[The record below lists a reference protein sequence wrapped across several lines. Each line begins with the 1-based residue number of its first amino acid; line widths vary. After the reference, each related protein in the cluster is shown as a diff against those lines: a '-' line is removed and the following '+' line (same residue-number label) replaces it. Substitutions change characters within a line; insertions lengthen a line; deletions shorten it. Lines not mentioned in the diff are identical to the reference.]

1 MSLLDSLSR
10 RRLVI
15 AAGVLAVLAVL
26 AGGWRVVTG
35 PAIDAYAVRRGELVQ
50 SVVATGRVESPRR
63 VDIGAAIT
71 GTVAAVPVEEGQAVA
86 AGTVLVKLDDAEL
99 RAALEQARHALE
111 QADARLGQ
119 LRATGL
125 PVATEAA
132 RQAELNLANAER
144 SLARTRDLFARGF
157 VGQAT
162 LDEAQRARDVAES
175 QLAAARLQRDSQDAG
190 GTEVRLAQSA
200 QDAARA
206 SLNLAQARLDLA
218 TIAAPVA
225 GVLIQRNV
233 ERGAV
238 VQPGRTLMTLSPS
251 GETQLVVQ
259 IDEKNLPLVEVGR
272 PALAS
277 ADAYPH
283 LRFAARVSYVNPA
296 VDPQRG
302 SVEVKLT
309 VPQPPAY
316 LLQDM
321 TVSVD
326 IEAPKLVN
334 VLTIPADALRP
345 GDWVVV
351 AREGRAVRQAVKVGA
366 RGQGRIEIVDGLAEG
381 EVVLPA
387 SGVAQR
393 EGQRVRTSPAR
404 LQR

>member
-1 MSLLDSLSR
+1 MSLPDSKSR

-15 AAGVLAVLAVL
+15 AAACLAVVL
-26 AGGWRVVTG
+26 VLLGGWRLVTG
-35 PAIDAYAVRRGELVQ
+35 PALDAYSVRRGDLVQ

-71 GTVAAVPVEEGQAVA
+71 GTVAAVPVEEGQTVA

-99 RAALEQARHALE
+99 RAAVEQARHALE
-111 QADARLGQ
+111 QADARLVQ
-119 LRATGL
+119 LSTTGL
-125 PVATEAA
+125 PVAAESA

-144 SLARTRDLFARGF
+144 SLTRTRDLFAKGF
-157 VGQAT
+157 VGQAA
-162 LDEAQRARDVAES
+162 LDEAQRSRDVAES
-175 QLAAARLQRDSQDAG
+175 QFAAARLQRDSQGAG
-190 GTEVRLAQSA
+190 GTDVRLAQSA
-200 QDAARA
+200 QESARA
-206 SLNLAQARLDLA
+206 SLQLAQARLDLA

-225 GVLIQRNV
+225 GVLIQRSV

-238 VQPGRTLMTLSPS
+238 VQPGRALMTLSPA

-259 IDEKNLPLVEVGR
+259 IDEKNLPLVQVGR

-283 LRFAARVSYVNPA
+283 LSFPARVAYVNPG

-326 IEAPKLVN
+326 IEAPTLVN

-345 GDWVVV
+345 GDWVIV
-351 AREGRAVRQAVKVGA
+351 AREGRAVRQGVKVGA
-366 RGQGRIEIVDGLAEG
+366 RGRGRVEVIEGLAED

-387 SGVAQR
+387 TGVAQR
-393 EGQRVRTSPAR
+393 EGQRVRTLPTK
-404 LQR
+404 QRP